1 MGAVVENKLARA
13 ATMLTNGAD
22 ELRSN
27 LGKARGSIARA
38 GSASV
43 PVRDVGDVG
52 RGPAHGRRGG
62 LDGLTIRRV
71 PVRGTAG

>member
-27 LGKARGSIARA
+27 LGKASGSIARA
-38 GSASV
+38 AIASL
-43 PVRDVGDVG
+43 PVRDLVDAGEGRLTVVAGGGD
-52 RGPAHGRRGG
+52 
-62 LDGLTIRRV
+62 
-71 PVRGTAG
+71 

>member
-38 GSASV
+38 GSASGPIDEV
-43 PVRDVGDVG
+43 TEG
-52 RGPAHGRRGG
+52 RLTVVSGGG
-62 LDGLTIRRV
+62 LPG
-71 PVRGTAG
+71 

>member
-38 GSASV
+38 GIASV
-43 PVRDVGDVG
+43 PVRDLVDPGEGRLTVVAGSGPGD
-52 RGPAHGRRGG
+52 
-62 LDGLTIRRV
+62 
-71 PVRGTAG
+71 